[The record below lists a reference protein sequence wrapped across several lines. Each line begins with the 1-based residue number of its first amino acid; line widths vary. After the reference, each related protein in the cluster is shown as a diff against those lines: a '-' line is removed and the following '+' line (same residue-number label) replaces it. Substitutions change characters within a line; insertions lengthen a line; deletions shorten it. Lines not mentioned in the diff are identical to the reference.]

1 MRVGDWFFWLLRSLL
16 SGRLRNLLSALG
28 IAIGIAA
35 VTTLTGI
42 GEGLR
47 LYLLDSFSQFGSHL
61 IAVTPGK
68 VTTQGLSGGVISTV
82 RPLTLADAQSLR
94 RLAGVVAV
102 VPVTSGTGE
111 LKAGKLSR
119 NSDILGVGYQAAEAW
134 HFSIEQGRFLPPDES
149 HRPRNLAVLGSKL
162 AVELFPNAAPLGQ
175 FLRVGER
182 RFRIVGVM
190 QPKGQ
195 FLGFDLD
202 DVVYIP
208 AAHALAI
215 FNRESLMEVDVVYRP
230 DIPATVMQQRIF
242 ERLFRRHGRED
253 FTLYTQQDM
262 LASLDK
268 ILSIIKAAIGG
279 LGAISLFIGAVGIFT
294 IMSIA
299 QQERI
304 PEVGLLRA
312 LGARRAT
319 ILLLFLAEAIAL
331 ALSGGL
337 VGLALLLTVQ
347 LSVHALAPELPL
359 VVHPLYLLL
368 ALLLCVWVGLI
379 AGVLPAWRAMQQDP
393 VEALRNE

>member
-149 HRPRNLAVLGSKL
+149 QRPRNLAVLGSKL